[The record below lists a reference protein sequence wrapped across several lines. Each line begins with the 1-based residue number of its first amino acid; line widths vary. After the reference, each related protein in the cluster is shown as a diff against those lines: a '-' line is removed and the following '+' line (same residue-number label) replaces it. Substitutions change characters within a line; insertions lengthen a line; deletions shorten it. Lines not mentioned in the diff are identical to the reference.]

1 MSVEHCICVRHTCV
15 RTKPYYNPQHTHRSE
30 PTDAAQCN
38 GGRAKFFLNDEE
50 LNLSSS
56 YESNKKDSY
65 DKYST
70 GRNSLSSEDSKCSQ
84 SKYKKNSLNSKLKLT
99 NEKASF
105 FLGNNLSV
113 YKSELNLDNHLNP
126 NLFGS
131 KGRRALTKS
140 NSFNNIINSYSNG
153 TYRCNAESAHYP
165 NNEHSIGHNS
175 LDLPDIRFRNQH
187 YFTSV
192 LSLINPYDA
201 RISKFETDYVKLAEL
216 NPIRTFIA
224 VATNYTVHTISIR
237 SCKVIA
243 TCHLPE
249 SVDHICWL
257 TPLIVSIV
265 TSRTIYHWDLKNNTN
280 QPVVVFFKSP
290 KMYSC
295 QITGYEADDTMS
307 WLALSSLYL
316 EDGRLNL
323 FESFDERATLLAF

>member
-15 RTKPYYNPQHTHRSE
+15 RTRPYNPQHTHRSE
-30 PTDAAQCN
+30 PTDAQCN
-38 GGRAKFFLNDEE
+38 GRAKFFLNDEE

-65 DKYST
+65 DKYSN

-84 SKYKKNSLNSKLKLT
+84 SKFKKNSFNSKLKLT

-113 YKSELNLDNHLNP
+113 YKSDINLDNHLSP
-126 NLFGS
+126 NLFG
-131 KGRRALTKS
+131 KGRRQLTKS
-140 NSFNNIINSYSNG
+140 NSFNNIINSYQNG
-153 TYRCNAESAHYP
+153 TYRCNADSMNHYP
-165 NNEHSIGHNS
+165 NNNEHSIGHNS

-187 YFTSV
+187 YFTTV

-201 RISKFETDYVKLAEL
+201 RISKFETDYVKIAEL

-224 VATNYTVHTISIR
+224 VATNYTVHTISIGIR

-249 SVDHICWL
+249 MVDYICWL
-257 TPLIVSIV
+257 TPLIVAIV
-265 TSRTIYHWDLKNNTN
+265 TSRTVYHWNLQNNTN
-280 QPVVVFFKSP
+280 PPVVVFFRSP
-290 KMYSC
+290 KTYNC
-295 QITGYEADDTMS
+295 QITSYEADDTMA
-307 WLALSSLYL
+307 WFAVSSLYL
-316 EDGRLNL
+316 EEGKDSKYIPISMIIL
-323 FESFDERATLLAF
+323 ESK